1 MLVHCDVLEGIEYEI
16 HLVSPCSLDWS
27 VEDSGKFYARCSGC
41 EFSLFSSYVDCVK
54 YVTSWITEEVAN
66 TPSTVEGLV
75 ADLSDL
81 LVWEN
86 YEECYFDTKR
96 ATKLI
101 QNFLNKHYER
111 KD

>member
-1 MLVHCDVLEGIEYEI
+1 MLVHCDVFEGIVYEI
-16 HLVSPCSLDWS
+16 LITPIVGEDWIPK
-27 VEDSGKFYARCSGC
+27 DRGKFYAICSGY
-41 EFSLFSSYVDCVK
+41 EFKLFDSYKDCVDCIEH
-54 YVTSWITEEVAN
+54 WISEEIAK
-66 TPSTVEGLV
+66 TPITVEGLV

-86 YEECYFDTKR
+86 YEECYFDTNR

>member
-1 MLVHCDVLEGIEYEI
+1 MLVHSDRLDGIEYEI
-16 HLVSPCSLDWS
+16 HIVPVVGEDWEPKS
-27 VEDSGKFYARCSGC
+27 RGKFYAVCSGYG
-41 EFSLFSSYVDCVK
+41 FKLFSAYNDCVDCIEH
-54 YVTSWITEEVAN
+54 WISEEIAK
-66 TPSTVEGLV
+66 TPITVEGLV

-86 YEECYFDTKR
+86 YEKCYFNTNR